1 MSRISHTKNELKNQ
15 REALARYRRFL
26 PTLQLKKQQL
36 QSEVRSTRTDLE
48 RVQKNRNDLT
58 QDLEIWVD
66 LFAEPSDILDLVK
79 IKAVHAGQE
88 NIMGVEVPKLESVEF
103 EELVPDLWSTPPWID
118 DGLQKVKE
126 AVNLDIAR
134 EILTTRLNR
143 LTQELR
149 LTTQRVNLFEQ
160 VKIPECL
167 DAIRQIQIVLGD
179 RQTAAVARAKLAKAK
194 GIERETAA

>member
-1 MSRISHTKNELKNQ
+1 MARIRHTKNELKNQ

-36 QSEVRSTRTDLE
+36 QSEVQATRTELE
-48 RVQKNRNDLT
+48 RLQEQRDTLL
-58 QDLEIWVD
+58 QDLEPWVD
-66 LFAEPSDILDLVK
+66 LFAEQ
-79 IKAVHAGQE
+79 AGLEELLQVEGVRAGWE

-103 EELVPDLWSTPPWID
+103 EHLVPDLLTTPPWVD
-118 DGLQKVKE
+118 DGLERVKE
-126 AVNLDIAR
+126 VVRLDMAR
-134 EILTTRLNR
+134 EVLTDRLSR
-143 LTQELR
+143 LRRELR

-160 VKIPECL
+160 IKIPECL

-194 GIERETAA
+194 GIERETAS

>member
-1 MSRISHTKNELKNQ
+1 MARIRHTKNELKNQ

-36 QSEVRSTRTDLE
+36 QSEVRATRTELE
-48 RVQKNRNDLT
+48 RLQEQRDTLL
-58 QDLEIWVD
+58 QDLEPWVD
-66 LFAEPSDILDLVK
+66 LFAEQAGLEELLQVK
-79 IKAVHAGQE
+79 EVRAGWE

-103 EELVPDLWSTPPWID
+103 EHHVPDLLATPPWVD
-118 DGLQKVKE
+118 DGLERVKE
-126 AVNLDIAR
+126 VVRLDMAR
-134 EILTTRLNR
+134 GVLTNR
-143 LTQELR
+143 LSRLKRELR

-194 GIERETAA
+194 GIERETAS